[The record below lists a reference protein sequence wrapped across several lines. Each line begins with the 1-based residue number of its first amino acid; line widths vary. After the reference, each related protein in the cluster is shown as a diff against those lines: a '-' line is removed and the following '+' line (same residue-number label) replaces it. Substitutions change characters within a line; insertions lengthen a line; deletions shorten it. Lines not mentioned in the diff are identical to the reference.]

1 MRLINVFAFLFLF
14 FFVACNEEKE
24 FLTSKPGEIVLDVRA
39 DVYSLNGKVLG
50 KTSADI
56 LNLDDLLILPIDN
69 ELRKVRNIEQEKALR
84 TGVPADEA
92 QEVRLHIDDNLSYEV
107 FYKIVATSGFSGYTL
122 IRYVIGSNFKN
133 SFSFKIPNRS
143 SADVCSQSTRDV
155 LELLTKRMTKN
166 LSKEEIMDRRIK
178 EKARQIECARKYI
191 KLSLVVEN
199 KENTLSY
206 TLSLNETGLTDGM
219 KFHEFM
225 NEDDLWKYIE
235 DIRLRRGLKDKDDYD
250 EIIVVLKKDVL
261 LKNLPPIVK
270 RLTSYGYQI
279 KFAALGN

>member
-1 MRLINVFAFLFLF
+1 MRLINLFVLLF
-14 FFVACNEEKE
+14 FLVACNEEKE
-24 FLTSKPGEIVLDVRA
+24 FLTPKEGEVVLDVRA
-39 DVYSLNGKVLG
+39 NEYTFNGKVLG

-56 LNLDDLLILPIDN
+56 LNTEDLLITSINN
-69 ELRKVRNIEQEKALR
+69 ELRKIRNIEQEKALR
-84 TGVPADEA
+84 TGVPANEA
-92 QEVRLHIDDNLSYEV
+92 QEVRLHVDDNLSYDG
-107 FYKIVATSGFSGYTL
+107 FYKVVATFGFSGYTL
-122 IRYVIGSNFKN
+122 VRYVIGSDFKN
-133 SFSFKIPNRS
+133 TFAFKMPNRS
-143 SADVCSQSTRDV
+143 SADVCSQSTKDV

-199 KENTLSY
+199 KENSLSY

-219 KFHEFM
+219 KFYEFM

-235 DIRLRRGLKDKDDYD
+235 DVRLRHGLKDKEDRD